1 MWINK
6 ETNKPV
12 SLKKLIQQ
20 GFNTALYKPETL
32 ADSCPVTHGLNE
44 KRLDWVMALEDL
56 GNEEDRFELE
66 RKLKL
71 LLKEMP

>member
-12 SLKKLIQQ
+12 SLRKLVQQ
-20 GFNTALYKPETL
+20 GFNTTTYRPENL
-32 ADSCPVTHGLNE
+32 ADACPVTHGLNE

-66 RKLKL
+66 RRLKL